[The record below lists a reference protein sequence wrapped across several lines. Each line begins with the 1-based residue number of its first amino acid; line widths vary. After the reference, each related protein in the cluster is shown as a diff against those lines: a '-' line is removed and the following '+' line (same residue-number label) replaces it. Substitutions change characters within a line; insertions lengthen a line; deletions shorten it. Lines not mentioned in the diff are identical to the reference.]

1 MYVVVDMD
9 KMIRIDTT
17 NNVSITELPFFSS
30 YSLTRLNT
38 TSEEKLSEFL
48 SHYAEADCFVVYIK
62 YKYDYEKD
70 YTYSAEPCI
79 MCRDGIMWLNDWWKV
94 QQDVEYISVMV
105 IGDQL

>member
-30 YSLTRLNT
+30 YSLIRLNT
-38 TSEEKLSEFL
+38 TSDDKLGEIL
-48 SHYAEADCFVVYIK
+48 SHYCEADCFVVYVK
-62 YKYDYEKD
+62 YKYDYEEH
-70 YTYSAEPCI
+70 YTYSAEPCSFDWDDI
-79 MCRDGIMWLNDWWKV
+79 TWLNDWWEG

-105 IGDQL
+105 IGG